1 MNRVKKIK
9 RIIFPFSQAFS
20 GKIIL
25 KVPQKCCGAKK
36 RKKNE
41 LHNFFISLQ
50 VKYFF
55 SFKVLLHL
63 SSTDNHS
70 NQKFKKNILEM
81 INLWK
86 PTI

>member
-36 RKKNE
+36 KKKT
-41 LHNFFISLQ
+41 NFIIFSSLSSQ
-50 VKYFF
+50 IFF
-55 SFKVLLHL
+55 SFKVLLHYL
-63 SSTDNHS
+63 RLITTAIKNL
-70 NQKFKKNILEM
+70 KKNILEM